1 MPDFGGGALDT
12 PRTNVG
18 DATYL
23 GQPDFGDITQEA
35 SFQSPPKDGNFLQ
48 QLRNGRSN
56 SINLRTPRQRGPLA
70 DRRNLPPSVGGAEFT
85 PLLKSAT
92 RNSVRRFGKENGT
105 AVPNTP
111 ALDKIDEGDF
121 TPVPRG
127 DTSIYQGSRNQS
139 YMENT
144 IPEVD
149 TSSAAS
155 TPLAVPRRRGGDKG
169 PLQDG
174 NQLSLREQENVI
186 DRIEKEN
193 FGLKLKIHFLE
204 EALRKAGPGFSE
216 AALKENTELKV
227 DKVTMQRELHK
238 YKKHLTTA
246 EKDLESY
253 RQQMLEVQEKAKR
266 KYANQGNQAEM
277 DKLQRLLED
286 READIEDLQQQLR
299 QQKGNKDQVEKLQ
312 DDIGDL
318 EADIQEKDRQLTERE
333 DEIEDLKD
341 QMEALKEQ
349 TTEAEEKTKDAQR
362 KMVALEEKAQHND
375 ELDDAKDTIQ
385 NLERNIRRLEEQVK
399 DTKAKMEEAMAEKDR
414 AENNLEELQE
424 DMANKSHVTKGLSRQ
439 IEEKVARLQEELDQA
454 GEDYATLEKEH
465 NEVTQENNSLQST
478 VKELRKSQEKFDR
491 ERDSLSTRILQLEA
505 ELDARNDEKNV
516 LQSRYDN
523 IASES
528 QSLQREVEKL
538 EKECQELEEGLA
550 EEREHALEIEKDIR
564 GQYKAEIDRL
574 NDEISDLQAEIRE
587 KDNLY
592 DNDSE
597 KWETEKQNLEAERN
611 RAEEKA
617 AGLQRTIDRLKE
629 AEGTLS
635 DKESKLQVAI
645 QSEAE
650 RHRSEEGL
658 LARQIEDL
666 QDALETRQTLL
677 TNLRNEL
684 STVRD
689 ELRQTQIEYQAQTRK
704 AAALED
710 EVDVLQTTLDEEQN
724 AGRYE
729 AEAAKRECEDLREQ
743 LKSLR
748 QRTNSSQAASTQVL
762 NKEMDDL
769 REQLREARKRADRLE
784 GASLEVDDLK
794 EQLRTLHQR
803 AGSSEAASQEINDLK
818 EQLRMMRQ
826 KAGSSGAASYEL
838 EDLKEELKAWRQRA
852 ESAQAAI
859 STSEQEA
866 KQSTESMTR
875 MKWQLADAN
884 SQLDKV
890 SKDKQSLQDQMA
902 KINAEL
908 HSVSTS
914 LAEAKAERDELDG
927 ELRRTKL
934 YDNETLRVDQE
945 RLDLRTAKLKL
956 DNEVRRLKDENKVLI
971 EQRDV
976 IEKNLEEEIEK
987 AAEEEERL
995 GQEILQLQTKLR
1007 TSSSTDNHDL
1017 AAARR
1022 TIRELER
1029 RVEDYEAQLNNTRQ
1043 LPNNFE
1049 GNSELSLIRKDLS
1062 TARQRELEFLQKE
1075 SAHRDVVKGLKRQ
1088 ITDLERQVHETEVSR
1103 LIASPRSSTSDSGR
1117 KSEVTELRGQ
1127 LSAAQKSIH
1136 DLKSKNRE
1144 AERKAMQVSQDF
1156 QRQLDDLEDQ
1166 KIVLEEVL
1174 EEARQQAEE
1183 TAAQHERAL
1192 RRMKHQLDKSE
1203 RERNAL
1209 ATSQPDSSK
1218 HDRQL
1223 RKNQAEMENLEHDVL
1238 QQQELIEGLAA
1249 SEASLRRKLERA
1261 RSERAAFR
1269 MSAEKLQ
1276 KDLERVKAAAVA
1288 ARTGA
1293 PGRRSAVDRKALD
1306 VTIEGADQALE
1317 TVIRAAESADERHKK
1332 ELRGMLMQMEWMQAR
1347 FQREASLRADAAYAK
1362 KFLQLQLDVANACNK
1377 AQLRELEDIR
1387 TNLLGNKKALS
1398 LPGHATAA
1406 NSSTTKPTLK
1416 TFLVM
1421 ARFIARA
1428 RLSANNWA
1436 KQEVVRRKLLNA
1448 TEEQRKVKRSRQ
1460 LKVVRAEA

>member
-1 MPDFGGGALDT
+1 MPDFGNGALDT

-35 SFQSPPKDGNFLQ
+35 SFQSPPKDSNLLQ

-56 SINLRTPRQRGPLA
+56 GITLRTPRQRGPLA

-92 RNSVRRFGKENGT
+92 RNSVRRFGKENGV

-111 ALDKIDEGDF
+111 ALDKIDEGDL

-127 DTSIYQGSRNQS
+127 DTSIYMGSRNQS
-139 YMENT
+139 YLENT

-149 TSSAAS
+149 TSSATS
-155 TPLAVPRRRGGDKG
+155 TPLTVPRRRGGDKG

-266 KYANQGNQAEM
+266 KYANQSNQAEM

-286 READIEDLQQQLR
+286 READIEDLQRQLQ
-299 QQKGNKDQVEKLQ
+299 QQKGSNDQVEKLQ

-318 EADIQEKDRQLTERE
+318 EADIREKDRQLTERQ
-333 DEIEDLKD
+333 DELEDLKD
-341 QMEALKEQ
+341 QMETLKDKA
-349 TTEAEEKTKDAQR
+349 TEAEEKAKDAQR
-362 KMVALEEKAQHND
+362 KMVALKEKAQHND

-385 NLERNIRRLEEQVK
+385 DLEHSIRRLEEQVEDAK
-399 DTKAKMEEAMAEKDR
+399 SKMEEAMAEKDR
-414 AENNLEELQE
+414 AENDLEELQD
-424 DMANKSHVTKGLSRQ
+424 DMANKSVVTKGLSRQ
-439 IEEKVARLQEELDQA
+439 IEEKVARLQEELDQS
-454 GEDYATLEKEH
+454 GQEYATLEKEH
-465 NEVTQENNSLQST
+465 NKVVQENSSLQSA
-478 VKELRKSQEKFDR
+478 VKELRKSQERFDR
-491 ERDSLSTRILQLEA
+491 ERDSLSTRIEELEA
-505 ELDARNDEKNV
+505 DLNDRTNEKNI
-516 LQSRYDN
+516 LQSRHDSLL
-523 IASES
+523 SES
-528 QSLQREVEKL
+528 KSLQSEIEKL
-538 EKECQELEEGLA
+538 EGECQELEEGLA
-550 EEREHALEIEKDIR
+550 EEREHALGIEKDIR
-564 GQYKAEIDRL
+564 GQYKAEMDRL

-597 KWETEKQNLEAERN
+597 KWETDKQNLESERK

-629 AEGTLS
+629 VEGNIS
-635 DKESKLQVAI
+635 DTESKLQIAI
-645 QSEAE
+645 QSEIE

-658 LARQIEDL
+658 LTRQIEDL

-684 STVRD
+684 SAVRD
-689 ELRQTQIEYQAQTRK
+689 ELRQTQIDHQAQTRK
-704 AAALED
+704 VAALED
-710 EVDVLQTTLDEEQN
+710 EVDVLQTTLDDEQS

-729 AEAAKRECEDLREQ
+729 AEAAKRECEDL
-743 LKSLR
+743 
-748 QRTNSSQAASTQVL
+748 
-762 NKEMDDL
+762 
-769 REQLREARKRADRLE
+769 
-784 GASLEVDDLK
+784 K
-794 EQLRTLHQR
+794 EQLRVLRQR
-803 AGSSEAASQEINDLK
+803 GN
-818 EQLRMMRQ
+818 
-826 KAGSSGAASYEL
+826 GATSHEL
-838 EDLKEELKAWRQRA
+838 DDLKEELKTWRQRA
-852 ESAQAAI
+852 EAAQAAI

-866 KQSTESMTR
+866 KLSTESMTR
-875 MKWQLADAN
+875 MKWQLSDAN

-890 SKDKQSLQDQMA
+890 SKEKQSLQDQVA
-902 KINAEL
+902 KINTEL

-914 LAEAKAERDELDG
+914 LAEVKAERDELDG
-927 ELRRTKL
+927 EIRRTKL

-956 DNEVRRLKDENKVLI
+956 DNEVRRLKDENKALI

-976 IEKNLEEEIEK
+976 IEKNLEDEIEK

-1062 TARQRELEFLQKE
+1062 AARQKELEFLQKE
-1075 SAHRDVVKGLKRQ
+1075 TSNRDVVKGLKRQ
-1088 ITDLERQVHETEVSR
+1088 IADLERQVHETEVSR
-1103 LIASPRSSTSDSGR
+1103 LIASPKSSATDSGR
-1117 KSEVTELRGQ
+1117 KTEVTELRSQ

-1192 RRMKHQLDKSE
+1192 RRMKHQLDKAE
-1203 RERNAL
+1203 RERNTL
-1209 ATSQPDSSK
+1209 ATLQPSTSK

-1238 QQQELIEGLAA
+1238 QQQELIDNLAA

-1261 RSERAAFR
+1261 RNERAAFR

-1288 ARTGA
+1288 ARAGTSD
-1293 PGRRSAVDRKALD
+1293 RRSAVDRKALD
-1306 VTIEGADQALE
+1306 LTIEGADQALE

-1347 FQREASLRADAAYAK
+1347 FKREASLRADAAYAK

-1377 AQLRELEDIR
+1377 AQIRELEDIR
-1387 TNLLGNKKALS
+1387 TNLLGNKKALA
-1398 LPGHATAA
+1398 LPSHATAS
-1406 NSSTTKPTLK
+1406 NSSATKPTLK

-1421 ARFIARA
+1421 ARFIARV

-1436 KQEVVRRKLLNA
+1436 QQEVVRRKIVSA

-1460 LKVVRAEA
+1460 LKVVKAEA

>member
-1 MPDFGGGALDT
+1 MPDFGNGALDT

-35 SFQSPPKDGNFLQ
+35 SFQSPPKDGNLLQ

-56 SINLRTPRQRGPLA
+56 GINLRTPRQRGPLA

-92 RNSVRRFGKENGT
+92 RNSVRRFGKENGV

-111 ALDKIDEGDF
+111 ALDKIDEGDL

-127 DTSIYQGSRNQS
+127 DTSIYMGSRNQS
-139 YMENT
+139 YLENT

-149 TSSAAS
+149 TSSATS
-155 TPLAVPRRRGGDKG
+155 TPLTVPRRRGGDKG

-266 KYANQGNQAEM
+266 KYANQSNQAEM

-286 READIEDLQQQLR
+286 READIEDLQRQLQ
-299 QQKGNKDQVEKLQ
+299 QQKGSNDQVEKLQ

-318 EADIQEKDRQLTERE
+318 EADIREKDRQLTERE
-333 DEIEDLKD
+333 DELEDLKD
-341 QMEALKEQ
+341 QMETLKDKA
-349 TTEAEEKTKDAQR
+349 TEAEEKAKDAQR

-385 NLERNIRRLEEQVK
+385 DLEHSIRRLEEQVEDAK
-399 DTKAKMEEAMAEKDR
+399 SKMEEAMAEKDR
-414 AENNLEELQE
+414 AENDLEELQD
-424 DMANKSHVTKGLSRQ
+424 DMANKSVVTKGLSRQ
-439 IEEKVARLQEELDQA
+439 IEEKVARLQEELDQS
-454 GEDYATLEKEH
+454 GQEYATLEKEH
-465 NEVTQENNSLQST
+465 NKVVQENSSLQSAI
-478 VKELRKSQEKFDR
+478 KELRKSQERFDR
-491 ERDSLSTRILQLEA
+491 ERDSLSTRIEELEA
-505 ELDARNDEKNV
+505 DLNDRTNEKNI
-516 LQSRYDN
+516 LQSRHDSLL
-523 IASES
+523 SES
-528 QSLQREVEKL
+528 KSLQSEIEKL
-538 EKECQELEEGLA
+538 EGERQELEEGLA
-550 EEREHALEIEKDIR
+550 EEREHALGIEKDVR
-564 GQYKAEIDRL
+564 GQYKAEMDRL

-597 KWETEKQNLEAERN
+597 KWETDKQNLESERK

-629 AEGTLS
+629 VEGNIS
-635 DKESKLQVAI
+635 DTESKLQIAI
-645 QSEAE
+645 QSETE

-658 LARQIEDL
+658 LTRQIEDL

-684 STVRD
+684 SAVRD
-689 ELRQTQIEYQAQTRK
+689 ELRQTQIEHQAQTRK
-704 AAALED
+704 VAALED
-710 EVDVLQTTLDEEQN
+710 EVDVLQTTLDDEQS

-729 AEAAKRECEDLREQ
+729 AEAAKRECEDL
-743 LKSLR
+743 
-748 QRTNSSQAASTQVL
+748 
-762 NKEMDDL
+762 
-769 REQLREARKRADRLE
+769 
-784 GASLEVDDLK
+784 K
-794 EQLRTLHQR
+794 EQLRVLRQR
-803 AGSSEAASQEINDLK
+803 GNGTTSH
-818 EQLRMMRQ
+818 
-826 KAGSSGAASYEL
+826 EL
-838 EDLKEELKAWRQRA
+838 DDLKEELKTWRQRA
-852 ESAQAAI
+852 ETAQAAI

-866 KQSTESMTR
+866 KLSTESMTR
-875 MKWQLADAN
+875 MKWQLSDAN

-890 SKDKQSLQDQMA
+890 SKEKQSLQDQVA

-914 LAEAKAERDELDG
+914 LAEVKAERDELDG
-927 ELRRTKL
+927 EIRRTKL
-934 YDNETLRVDQE
+934 HDNETLRVDQE

-956 DNEVRRLKDENKVLI
+956 DNEVRRLKDENKALI

-976 IEKNLEEEIEK
+976 IEKNLEDEIEK

-1062 TARQRELEFLQKE
+1062 AARQKELEFLQKE
-1075 SAHRDVVKGLKRQ
+1075 TSNRDVVKGLKRQ
-1088 ITDLERQVHETEVSR
+1088 IADLERQVHETEVSR
-1103 LIASPRSSTSDSGR
+1103 LIASPKSSATDSGR
-1117 KSEVTELRGQ
+1117 KTEVTELRSQ

-1192 RRMKHQLDKSE
+1192 RRMKHQLDKAE
-1203 RERNAL
+1203 RERNTL
-1209 ATSQPDSSK
+1209 ATLQPSTSK

-1238 QQQELIEGLAA
+1238 QQQELIDNLAA

-1261 RSERAAFR
+1261 RNERAAFR

-1288 ARTGA
+1288 ARAGTSD
-1293 PGRRSAVDRKALD
+1293 RRSAVDRKALD
-1306 VTIEGADQALE
+1306 LTIEGADQALE

-1347 FQREASLRADAAYAK
+1347 FKREASLRADAAYAK

-1377 AQLRELEDIR
+1377 AQIRELEDIR
-1387 TNLLGNKKALS
+1387 TNLLGNKKALT
-1398 LPGHATAA
+1398 LPSHATAS
-1406 NSSTTKPTLK
+1406 NSSVTKPTLK

-1421 ARFIARA
+1421 ARFIARV

-1436 KQEVVRRKLLNA
+1436 QQEVVRRKIVSA

-1460 LKVVRAEA
+1460 LKVVKAEA